1 MPAMWVKYRLGQ
13 SLLSATKFSQQGKI
27 DQFAISI
34 PALMQK
40 LSHSER
46 HAMPQKITA

>member
-1 MPAMWVKYRLGQ
+1 MLAMRVKFRWGQ
-13 SLLSATKFSQQGKI
+13 SLLSVTTSSQQGKI
-27 DQFAISI
+27 GQFAISI

-46 HAMPQKITA
+46 HAVPQKITA